1 MINKNIIGSVSPLKA
16 RKSKGKAGKVGM
28 KATATRAQDKS
39 GFSRSGVVPSGKG
52 YMSNLESLTAGT
64 RLTSS
69 LADALGRSGTG
80 KAITGKNDFGKTDEF
95 DKIETGY
102 EYESDPDKI
111 TKKKVHIGSWDYDK
125 EGRLPTYEEAWDLNL
140 ENIHKT
146 YGTLEEYIRR
156 RTDPNRK
163 KNPNYKRP
171 DYVEGGS
178 YVEEVVNGEHRRR
191 PYKITNG
198 KKEWT
203 GEWEVY
209 TP

>member
-80 KAITGKNDFGKTDEF
+80 KAITGKNDFGKIDEF
-95 DKIETGY
+95 GEVGEVGIET
-102 EYESDPDKI
+102 
-111 TKKKVHIGSWDYDK
+111 K
-125 EGRLPTYEEAWDLNL
+125 EIP
-140 ENIHKT
+140 
-146 YGTLEEYIRR
+146 
-156 RTDPNRK
+156 
-163 KNPNYKRP
+163 
-171 DYVEGGS
+171 
-178 YVEEVVNGEHRRR
+178 
-191 PYKITNG
+191 G
-198 KKEWT
+198 KKEGAGNRFYDACHDANGDRLPVGSIGTTTWIDDDGVEQSKSFKCEWDPEHVST
-203 GEWEVY
+203 GAHNYVTKQEDGKTMDRNYKVVNNKREYEVNENTDSEGWY
-209 TP
+209 ERK